1 MKKVLIITTFGLIS
15 IVANAENNAI
25 TQNDL
30 TTITQTEQN
39 SASELVMAK
48 NEANNL
54 VLWDN
59 LDINKDGL
67 ISKTEAVSSKDIFE
81 NWDKLDANKDE
92 KLDTEEFALL
102 VPPAK

>member
-1 MKKVLIITTFGLIS
+1 MKKVIIATFALFS
-15 IVANAENNAI
+15 TVANAETSPI

-30 TTITQTEQN
+30 TAIVQTEKN
-39 SASELVMAK
+39 AASELVMAK

-81 NWDKLDANKDE
+81 NWDKLDVNKDE
-92 KLDTEEFALL
+92 KLDTEEFAQL
-102 VPPAK
+102 VPLAK